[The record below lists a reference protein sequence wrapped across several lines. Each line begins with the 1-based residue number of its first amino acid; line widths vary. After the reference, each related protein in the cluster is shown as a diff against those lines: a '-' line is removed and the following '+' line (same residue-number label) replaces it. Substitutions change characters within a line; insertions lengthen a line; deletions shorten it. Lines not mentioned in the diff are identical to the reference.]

1 MIYDLLYRI
10 EKNEIYFFFLKK
22 FVNINLINIIV
33 KIISKIVNIVL
44 FVVFLIMVVI
54 GVICFDF
61 VEIFEN
67 ILI

>member
-1 MIYDLLYRI
+1 M
-10 EKNEIYFFFLKK
+10 
-22 FVNINLINIIV
+22 V